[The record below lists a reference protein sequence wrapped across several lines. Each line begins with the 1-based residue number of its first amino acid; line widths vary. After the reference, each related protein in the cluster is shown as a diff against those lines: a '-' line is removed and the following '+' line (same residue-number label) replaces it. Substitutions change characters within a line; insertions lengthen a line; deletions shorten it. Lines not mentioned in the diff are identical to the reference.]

1 MLSLLAHMQQC
12 NVVYAQGPVQSEP
25 SEPPEPPPEPPEPPD
40 SGILGGTGPDICGV
54 GVAVGGLFVGGG
66 WLFSGG
72 GWLFSGSG
80 GLFAGGGDGF
90 CLTFIFT
97 IVAPGT
103 IFAPAGGSVA
113 TT

>member
-25 SEPPEPPPEPPEPPD
+25 PEPPD
-40 SGILGGTGPDICGV
+40 SGLLGGTGPDICGA
-54 GVAVGGLFVGGG
+54 GVAVGGSFAGGG

-97 IVAPGT
+97 IVAPRT